1 MASVRRLTDYDLARS
16 DAAGEASGG
25 GTAGRLKLWEVGN
38 GFHCSIIGTCLAT
51 SDLTALARRLRLTVP
66 SSATDYE
73 IHGHFVQ
80 QSVQEG
86 TVARAVQRLLDHR
99 YEGALRQVGR
109 LSDAAALAAAWEEFK
124 ASGRIAGGYWALM
137 SYRHVPADLTSR
149 ALDRKSTR
157 LNSSH

>member
-73 IHGHFVQ
+73 IPGHFVQ
-80 QSVQEG
+80 QSVKEG

-99 YEGALRQVGR
+99 TVGAFHQVGR
-109 LSDAAALAAAWEEFK
+109 LPDAAPRARARERVTAWGPV
-124 ASGRIAGGYWALM
+124 ADGAQDRRGGGE
-137 SYRHVPADLTSR
+137 
-149 ALDRKSTR
+149 
-157 LNSSH
+157 